1 MTQINFD
8 GVTNCAT
15 CTTQLWLKQY
25 LVFRGSGTLKRV
37 IATLSLTLI
46 FLISAIALAQ
56 SSGGDFAITKST
68 IDNGGG
74 ISTNGDFSLTGTIGQ
89 ADANH
94 QISTGGEF
102 ALAGGFWADATVID
116 LIFKD
121 SFESN

>member
-1 MTQINFD
+1 M
-8 GVTNCAT
+8 
-15 CTTQLWLKQY
+15 
-25 LVFRGSGTLKRV
+25 KRV
-37 IATLSLTLI
+37 ITTLSLTLI

-56 SSGGDFAITKST
+56 SSGVDFAITKST

-74 ISTNGDFSLTGTIGQ
+74 TSSNGEYTITGTIGQ
-89 ADANH
+89 ADANP

>member
-1 MTQINFD
+1 M
-8 GVTNCAT
+8 
-15 CTTQLWLKQY
+15 
-25 LVFRGSGTLKRV
+25 KRV
-37 IATLSLTLI
+37 ITTLSLTLI

-74 ISTNGDFSLTGTIGQ
+74 ISTGGDFSLTGTIGQ

-94 QISTGGEF
+94 QTSTGGDF